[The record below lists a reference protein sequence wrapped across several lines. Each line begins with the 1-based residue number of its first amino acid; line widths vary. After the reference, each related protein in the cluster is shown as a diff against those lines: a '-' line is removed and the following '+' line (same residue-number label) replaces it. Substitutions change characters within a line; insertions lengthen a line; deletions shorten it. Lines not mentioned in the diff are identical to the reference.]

1 MNKKL
6 NLNVLF
12 YYLDEFLR
20 NRLLNIYDQLFG
32 CFCFVFVTYRVTNR
46 QKSENIKLQRHNLKI
61 MQEYNKNR
69 ELLMSQPKE
78 VNIMGSLIAMESI
91 VRFLLLFENLLF
103 SNFQFSAV
111 PTDWE
116 YYFPINATPK
126 LKKLWYKCS
135 HFLFAILFR
144 F

>member
-1 MNKKL
+1 MFLNKICFSKHVQNDRVNMNKKL

-91 VRFLLLFENLLF
+91 VRFFAFIREFIVQQFSIFGSSDRLRILF
-103 SNFQFSAV
+103 S
-111 PTDWE
+111 D
-116 YYFPINATPK
+116 
-126 LKKLWYKCS
+126 
-135 HFLFAILFR
+135 
-144 F
+144 